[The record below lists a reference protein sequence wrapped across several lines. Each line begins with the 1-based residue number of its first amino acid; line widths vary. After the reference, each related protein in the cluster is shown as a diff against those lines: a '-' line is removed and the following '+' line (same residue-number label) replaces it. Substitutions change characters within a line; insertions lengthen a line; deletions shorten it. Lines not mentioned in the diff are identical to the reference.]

1 MQDSDKK
8 QEYREFIISDIHI
21 LEIFTDIE
29 ICCEGDL
36 SDAHSEMNQ
45 MLDDMDEEDIADFCM
60 NYYQ

>member
-21 LEIFTDIE
+21 LENFTDIE
-29 ICCEGDL
+29 ICCEDDL
-36 SDAHSEMNQ
+36 YDAHSEMDQ